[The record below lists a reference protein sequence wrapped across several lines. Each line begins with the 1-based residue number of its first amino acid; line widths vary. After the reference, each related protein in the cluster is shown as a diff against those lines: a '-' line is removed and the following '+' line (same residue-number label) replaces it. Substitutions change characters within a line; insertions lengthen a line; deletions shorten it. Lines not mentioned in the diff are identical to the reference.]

1 MDRCYWYER
10 EHGELA
16 PGERVLFQQGGIR
29 LYDGEERTT
38 FESGNLQL
46 TTHRLI
52 WDDEDQEGRVIAFD
66 LALVTAAEHIAPTF
80 TKSAKILLKLAKAP
94 ATKPQGPSVIE
105 KAAYIRLSFRKGG
118 QNECLTL
125 LKEALASRQ
134 WERIAVAPAK
144 GAQLKM
150 RSGIMGIE
158 RGIERK
164 QKETNKEVNEA
175 FKDLDALIDKA
186 KNMVGLVNKFAA
198 KIEEKKGSL
207 SEDETIQFKAYLLSV
222 GIANPV
228 TKETHGSGSAYHK
241 ELSKELATFLDNPLQ
256 ECGGM
261 MSLSDVYC
269 RFNRARGME
278 LVSPEDVVNACNQF
292 KSLSLPLRMRR
303 FDSGVLVVQSLSH
316 SEEVIIKTTAE
327 LIKESGSLTAEEL
340 SKHSGVSIMLANE
353 RLLGTEKVGLVCR
366 DDSVEGLRFYPNRFL
381 EMDT

>member
-1 MDRCYWYER
+1 MDRCYWYE
-10 EHGELA
+10 HGEFVS
-16 PGERVLFQQGGIR
+16 GEKVLFQQGGLR

-46 TTHRLI
+46 TSHRLI
-52 WDDEDQEGRVIAFD
+52 WDDEDQEGRTIALD
-66 LALVTAAEHIAPTF
+66 LVLVTNVEHIPSTF
-80 TKSAKILLKLAKAP
+80 TKSAKILINLAKAP
-94 ATKPQGPSVIE
+94 PTKPQGPAVLE
-105 KAAYIRLSFRKGG
+105 KAGYIRLSFRKGG
-118 QNECLTL
+118 QPECLKL
-125 LKEALASRQ
+125 LREALSTKQ
-134 WERIAVAPAK
+134 WEKSGVTPSTK
-144 GAQLKM
+144 GALKM

-158 RGIERK
+158 RGIEKK
-164 QKETNKEVNEA
+164 QRETDKEVNEA

-186 KNMVGLVNKFAA
+186 KDMVGLVNKFAA
-198 KIEEKKGSL
+198 KMEEKKGSL

-241 ELSKELATFLDNPLQ
+241 ELSKELTKFLDKPLQ

-292 KSLSLPLRMRR
+292 EALSLPLRLRR
-303 FDSGVLVVQSLSH
+303 FESGVLVVQSLSH

-327 LIKESGSLTAEEL
+327 LIEKNKCLSAEEL
-340 SKHSGVSIMLANE
+340 SKHTGVSIMLANE
-353 RLLGTEKVGLVCR
+353 R
-366 DDSVEGLRFYPNRFL
+366 
-381 EMDT
+381 